1 MSIHD
6 PDQRVQKGEGRH
18 AAPPLHQLA
27 AELTATQM
35 QLQTMRKTHA
45 NTVEA
50 LQRAKEY
57 AEQIIATM
65 RESLLV
71 LTPDLRIRSANEAF
85 YGHFQVTPEETEGQ
99 LIYRLGNHQWD
110 IPHLH
115 TLLEEILPNN
125 QVFKDFEV
133 THNFEQIGRRTMLL
147 NACRLD
153 HVQFILLAIED
164 ITERKQAEDALHQL
178 NQTLEEQVVLR
189 TAQVQSLAAALTLA
203 EQEERRRIAQIL
215 HDDLQQQLYRIQ
227 VQLLTILPEADSDP
241 RVAAHA
247 QKVHTWLD
255 DAIRITRQLTVELSP
270 PILLEEGLTEA
281 LGWLAAQMTASY
293 GLQVSIRAVH
303 AFSLPDEDIRVLLLQ
318 LVRELLFNVVK
329 HAATD
334 QAMVELQFDEAG
346 ALQLTV
352 SDAGCGFDV
361 TQAMANKTS
370 SFGLFSVRERLA
382 LFGGRMDIASTL
394 GQCTSILLTVPLS

>member
-35 QLQTMRKTHA
+35 QIQTMRKTHA

-153 HVQFILLAIED
+153 HV
-164 ITERKQAEDALHQL
+164 
-178 NQTLEEQVVLR
+178 
-189 TAQVQSLAAALTLA
+189 
-203 EQEERRRIAQIL
+203 
-215 HDDLQQQLYRIQ
+215 
-227 VQLLTILPEADSDP
+227 
-241 RVAAHA
+241 
-247 QKVHTWLD
+247 
-255 DAIRITRQLTVELSP
+255 
-270 PILLEEGLTEA
+270 
-281 LGWLAAQMTASY
+281 
-293 GLQVSIRAVH
+293 
-303 AFSLPDEDIRVLLLQ
+303 
-318 LVRELLFNVVK
+318 
-329 HAATD
+329 
-334 QAMVELQFDEAG
+334 
-346 ALQLTV
+346 
-352 SDAGCGFDV
+352 
-361 TQAMANKTS
+361 
-370 SFGLFSVRERLA
+370 
-382 LFGGRMDIASTL
+382 
-394 GQCTSILLTVPLS
+394 

>member
-1 MSIHD
+1 
-6 PDQRVQKGEGRH
+6 
-18 AAPPLHQLA
+18 
-27 AELTATQM
+27 
-35 QLQTMRKTHA
+35 
-45 NTVEA
+45 
-50 LQRAKEY
+50 
-57 AEQIIATM
+57 
-65 RESLLV
+65 
-71 LTPDLRIRSANEAF
+71 
-85 YGHFQVTPEETEGQ
+85 
-99 LIYRLGNHQWD
+99 
-110 IPHLH
+110 
-115 TLLEEILPNN
+115 
-125 QVFKDFEV
+125 
-133 THNFEQIGRRTMLL
+133 
-147 NACRLD
+147 
-153 HVQFILLAIED
+153 LAIED

-281 LGWLAAQMTASY
+281 LGWLSAQMTASY

-394 GQCTSILLTVPLS
+394 GQGTSILLTVPLS